1 MQLVAA
7 AVPLIDFV
15 LEQTIKK
22 HPITTPQGKICASE
36 DLIPVLQKITNE
48 LERDLYIQ
56 KAASLLGIKEAY
68 LITRIG

>member
-22 HPITTPQGKICASE
+22 HQITTPQGKIRASE

-56 KAASLLGIKEAY
+56 KAGLPA
-68 LITRIG
+68 RH